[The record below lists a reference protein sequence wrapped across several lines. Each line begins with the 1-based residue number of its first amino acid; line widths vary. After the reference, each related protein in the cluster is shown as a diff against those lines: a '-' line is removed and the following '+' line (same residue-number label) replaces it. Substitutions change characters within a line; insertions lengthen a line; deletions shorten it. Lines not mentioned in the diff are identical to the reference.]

1 MSSKFTANI
10 WTSLSTQTLT
20 ELIALLPDIIKSYPE
35 SDAPV
40 LLYEF
45 LASNMPK
52 FEDQLSEPCST
63 SPGNQAFLSESTGN
77 AMKRQL
83 RPRTNIDISTEPA
96 AQITLGSSSKSSKS
110 FKIKRQPLSRRNI
123 GAKSKRCCR
132 DGMRVELF
140 EGPPRKRAN
149 IDYGD
154 NKETEQEDENE
165 DEEDEE
171 GKDEEREQDE
181 ERKGDLTNK
190 EVAWQTDGSPPPP
203 DTDMLTRIA
212 ELANLWSSDKLKHI
226 QNLLA
231 VIQEQKCAIVNPT
244 SANDLTLQKLIRK
257 CQTNGEN
264 GQYLSFISMIDNIRL
279 AFHLAFF
286 KNSPKASFRQLEKDM
301 GLSRGNTVYSATYSS
316 IRDGR
321 AVYSSNQNNSRYG
334 IYLLQDSPFPE
345 MQAQS
350 QLRFTIFTGGL
361 DCCSKDLVLNFSDIS
376 GCDELLSTLPF
387 NTYTLPERDINI
399 WSPLLSPNTVSHKYL
414 SFIDQPAV
422 EMADRQLVEIKSP
435 LCMSAFLPSPVNKE
449 NRSLWTSQER
459 QKAMKATKVT
469 DLRDIQPKINELFDG
484 SIRKDGQYLHI
495 SHGAVENQDV
505 KFVDKD
511 GKFLGLWISQTSP
524 IINDR
529 LQQLQDYLHVE
540 MPSQMIPIDSS
551 LNPGG
556 TFTTMHFGYFTRYGE
571 QGTGAPIGIH
581 PDLLHKTGRSR
592 VNHMQRIP
600 YASST
605 IHANQEQYSILAE
618 IIQDICRLI
627 AQAIEKYLPDVYS
640 RLNFVCSLLPMGE
653 NPVTAP
659 FTGLVLNIQ
668 CTTTGHLDA
677 EDDLEWMEKSYDYY
691 F

>member
-63 SPGNQAFLSESTGN
+63 SPGNQAFVSESTGN

-96 AQITLGSSSKSSKS
+96 AHITLGSSSKSSKS

-123 GAKSKRCCR
+123 GATSKRCCR

-154 NKETEQEDENE
+154 NKEMEQEDENE

-301 GLSRGNTVYSATYSS
+301 GLSRGSVSEMSKQGQRLAFIACAGTPY
-316 IRDGR
+316 ILLLI
-321 AVYSSNQNNSRYG
+321 AVSGMAGQF
-334 IYLLQDSPFPE
+334 IHQTKITPD
-345 MQAQS
+345 MAQS

-422 EMADRQLVEIKSP
+422 EMADRQLVKIKSP

-449 NRSLWTSQER
+449 NCSLWTSQER

-511 GKFLGLWISQTSP
+511 RTFLGLWISQTSP

-556 TFTTMHFGYFTRYGE
+556 TFTTMHFDYFTRYGE

-581 PDLLHKTGRSR
+581 PDLLHKTGKFR

-640 RLNFVCSLLPMGE
+640 RLNFMCSLLPMGE
-653 NPVTAP
+653 N
-659 FTGLVLNIQ
+659 L